1 MYRDLT
7 RIVAALKTQVGVLCS
22 RAKKLQDGYAIQ
34 VTSHFHQHNSNSE
47 KRTLITGRQR
57 FLLIF
62 VNLNK

>member
-7 RIVAALKTQVGVLCS
+7 RIVAALKKQAAVLFS
-22 RAKKLQDGYAIQ
+22 RAEKLQDGYAIQ

-47 KRTLITGRQR
+47 NLTLITGRQR

-62 VNLNK
+62 VNFNK